1 MWIFSKQGHVSIGQN
16 PFNLDQ
22 LIIHTQLR
30 EEIEA
35 VVALLDKAGGK
46 RHEVMEM
53 TEGDYEFKVFAER
66 AVVAEAV
73 ARMVSDIDYTKHTDS
88 FHVDFGAKPGFILW
102 LNRTG
107 LQVATVRE

>member
-1 MWIFSKQGHVSIGQN
+1 MWLFTKDGHLSIGQK
-16 PFNLDQ
+16 PFDLDQ

-35 VVALLDKAGGK
+35 VVALLDKVGGK
-46 RHEVMEM
+46 QHEILEM
-53 TEGDYEFKVFAER
+53 TEGDYQFKVMAQR
-66 AVVAEAV
+66 ALVAEAV
-73 ARMVSDIDYTKHTDS
+73 AKLVADIDYDKFIHS

-102 LNRTG
+102 INKTG